1 MKVLNAL
8 LVDRL
13 QRHPDGRVDLLGL
26 FEDIHLPTL
35 PTALDSISVFVDLGF
50 DTDER
55 GAGQSLTLEL
65 RDPDGQSIHQSVV
78 KFTVPTFDQYP
89 RETAQLDLA
98 LFKPTFRTHGPHS
111 LEIRHDDKILRALA
125 LHILS

>member
-1 MKVLNAL
+1 LNVLNAM

-26 FEDIHLPTL
+26 YEDIHLPTL

-50 DTDER
+50 DASER
-55 GAGQSLTLEL
+55 GAAQSLTLEL
-65 RDPDGQSIHQSVV
+65 RDPDGKSIHQSVV
-78 KFTVPTFDQYP
+78 KFTVPTFEQYP

-98 LFKPTFRTHGPHS
+98 LFKPTFHSHGPHA
-111 LEIRHDDKILRALA
+111 LEILHEDNVLRTLA
-125 LHILS
+125 LHILP